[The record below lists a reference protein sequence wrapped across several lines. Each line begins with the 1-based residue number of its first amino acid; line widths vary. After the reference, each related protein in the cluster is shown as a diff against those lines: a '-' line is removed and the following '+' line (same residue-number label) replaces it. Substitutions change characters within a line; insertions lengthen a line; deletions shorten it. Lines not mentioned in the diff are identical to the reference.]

1 MAVDNMVSSLVN
13 TLRQSQQKASQS
25 SDSGQDDGLFA
36 RLLEDQ
42 AKKSE
47 KDEARETNKFIS
59 SDKKEEK
66 PRENAAR
73 KKESREE
80 LRSLQNFL
88 YNMLWMDRDTMSMA
102 QKQSLRIGDPLLG
115 DVGLTQLQ
123 RMLAERGLKLQEL
136 TSKQITELM
145 HKNEKWQL
153 AAYLDD
159 LVKDRGRKDRADG
172 GQLIARPE
180 ADPAQKTPEMKNLS
194 AQTNDRGGADNTRE
208 EVMQQ
213 VIQHL
218 EILKLKDTAQVTM
231 KLNPAFLGELGL
243 RMEVEGSQVT
253 ARFETTSRRTRG
265 ILEESLKDLEKAF
278 TDKGLRVRRVVVNL
292 VEKIA

>member
-1 MAVDNMVSSLVN
+1 MDNMVSSLVN
-13 TLRQSQQKASQS
+13 TLRQSQQKSSAASG
-25 SDSGQDDGLFA
+25 SGREDGLFA
-36 RLLEDQ
+36 QMLEEQ

-47 KDEARETNKFIS
+47 KEESKESNKYIS
-59 SDKKEEK
+59 SEKKEEEK
-66 PRENAAR
+66 KGRENAPR

-88 YNMLWMDRDTMSMA
+88 YNMLWMDRDTMSLA
-102 QKQSLRIGDPLLG
+102 QKQSLRLGDPLLG
-115 DVGLTQLQ
+115 DVGLAQLQ
-123 RMLAERGLKLQEL
+123 KLMAQRGLKLQEL
-136 TSKQITELM
+136 TSEQITQLM
-145 HKNEKWQL
+145 HKNDKWQL

-172 GQLIARPE
+172 GQMIARPE
-180 ADPAQKTPEMKNLS
+180 ADPSQKTPEMKNLS

-218 EILKLKDTAQVTM
+218 EILKLQDATQVTM

-243 RMEVEGSQVT
+243 KMEIEGSRVT
-253 ARFETTSRRTRG
+253 ARFETTSRQTKDA
-265 ILEESLKDLEKAF
+265 LEESRNELEKAF
-278 TDKGLRVRRVVVNL
+278 SDKGLRVGRVMVNL